1 MYYFLNARGLTA
13 AEFTN
18 AFSGIPTSVTSLDLS
33 GNDLYRKT
41 GAELSEAFSG
51 IPTSVTSLNLS
62 GNALYR
68 KTGAELSEA
77 FSGIPSSVTSLNLS
91 WNNLGA
97 KTGAELIEAFSG
109 IPPWVR
115 EINIDGTSCH
125 PAEYILERIFPSNIR
140 EAYYGNLIS
149 PEEITPTFE
158 IDEQTLMKI
167 IKFFAASDMPMGFLV
182 CALLLDG
189 KISNVV
195 EEEKGDNQRYQD
207 SRMLGAIAFYR
218 KAACDATLKPI
229 IEVMLWQIRATGENA
244 VAQKELKKYR
254 LTPREFFPRFDE
266 FSDGIALAKDDNDL
280 LDIADHSSTPVDV
293 PFISLNSCLVLGL
306 LLSAAVGVAGI
317 ALLWLSTPALVA
329 IVGTGIISS
338 TVASCCFFYNAR
350 QGNDRGDQRES
361 GYECC
366 GIG

>member
-18 AFSGIPTSVTSLDLS
+18 AFSGIPPSVTRLNLS
-33 GNDLYRKT
+33 RNDLGAKT
-41 GAELSEAFSG
+41 GAELSAAFS
-51 IPTSVTSLNLS
+51 
-62 GNALYR
+62 R
-68 KTGAELSEA
+68 
-77 FSGIPSSVTSLNLS
+77 IPSSVTSLNLRG
-91 WNNLGA
+91 NGLDR

-115 EINIDGTSCH
+115 EVNIDGTSCH

-280 LDIADHSSTPVDV
+280 LDIADHSSTPVPDISDIFSQGEVDV

-306 LLSAAVGVAGI
+306 LSSAAVGVVGI

-329 IVGTGIISS
+329 IVGTGMISVA
-338 TVASCCFFYNAR
+338 TVASGRFFYNAR
-350 QGNDRGDQRES
+350 QGNDRGNQRES
-361 GYECC
+361 GYEFC

>member
-1 MYYFLNARGLTA
+1 MINHYTLSISLLTA
-13 AEFTN
+13 AEFKK
-18 AFSGIPTSVTSLDLS
+18 AFTEIPPSVTSLWVFDHWLFE
-33 GNDLYRKT
+33 RT

-51 IPTSVTSLNLS
+51 IPPSVTSLDLRSN
-62 GNALYR
+62 GIFR
-68 KTGAELSEA
+68 KT
-77 FSGIPSSVTSLNLS
+77 V
-91 WNNLGA
+91 
-97 KTGAELIEAFSG
+97 AELIEAFSG
-109 IPPWVR
+109 IPTWVR

-140 EAYYGNLIS
+140 EAYYSNPIS

-167 IKFFAASDMPMGFLV
+167 IKFFEASDIPMGFLV

-189 KISNVV
+189 TISNVV

-229 IEVMLWQIRATGENA
+229 IEAMLWYIRTTNEN
-244 VAQKELKKYR
+244 VVVQEELKKYHF
-254 LTPREFFPRFDE
+254 TPSEFAPCFDK

-280 LDIADHSSTPVDV
+280 LDIADHSSTPVPDISDIYDILSQGEVDV
-293 PFISLNSCLVLGL
+293 PFISLNPCLVLGL
-306 LLSAAVGVAGI
+306 LSSAAVGLVGI

-329 IVGTGIISS
+329 IVGTGMISVA

-350 QGNDRGDQRES
+350 QGNDRGNQRES
-361 GYECC
+361 WYACC